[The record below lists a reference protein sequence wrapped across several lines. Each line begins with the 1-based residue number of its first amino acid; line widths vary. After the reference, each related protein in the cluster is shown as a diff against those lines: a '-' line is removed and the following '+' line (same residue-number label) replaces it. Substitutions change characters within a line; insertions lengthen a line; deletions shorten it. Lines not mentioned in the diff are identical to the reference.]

1 MLQPYVPIGIT
12 FLVATFLATAVIV
25 LGAILGPRRP
35 TRRKLAP
42 YESGMTPVGEAQ
54 KRMPVKFYLTAV
66 LFILFDIEVIF
77 LLPWAI
83 IFKQLGL
90 FGFLEML
97 VFVIILII
105 GLIYVWKRGAFE
117 WD

>member
-12 FLVATFLATAVIV
+12 FLVATFLAGIVIL

-54 KRMPVKFYLTAV
+54 KRLPVKFYLTAV
-66 LFILFDIEVIF
+66 MFILFDIEVIF
-77 LLPWAI
+77 FLPWAI
-83 IFKQLGL
+83 VYRQLGL
-90 FGFLEML
+90 FGFVEMV
-97 VFVIILII
+97 VFVVILVV
-105 GLIYVWKRGAFE
+105 GLVYVWRRGAFE